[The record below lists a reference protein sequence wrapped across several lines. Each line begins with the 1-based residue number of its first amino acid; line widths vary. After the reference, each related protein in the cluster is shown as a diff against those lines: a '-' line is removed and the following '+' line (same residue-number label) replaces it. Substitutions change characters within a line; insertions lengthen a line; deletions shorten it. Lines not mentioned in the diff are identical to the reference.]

1 MLGLDNMI
9 LRSLQAIKTEI
20 SNQYL
25 RKQVC
30 CSKTESFIQQILTH
44 ELRHLC

>member
-1 MLGLDNMI
+1 MLGLGIMI
-9 LRSLQAIKTEI
+9 LRLLQAIKAEKA
-20 SNQYL
+20 NQYL

-30 CSKTESFIQQILTH
+30 RSKTESFIQQILTH